1 MTTGLV
7 ASLKPKIKPV
17 YINNADRLFY
27 APSQSNGLARK
38 SDGDVM
44 RNSIPDNLD
53 ALLTRSRTA
62 EALTEAGF
70 PIKAKTLA
78 TKATRGGG
86 PPFSKF
92 GLRVLYRWD
101 DALAWAQGRLSATY
115 CSTSEEDAA
124 AANGSVA
131 ESGRQS

>member
-1 MTTGLV
+1 MT
-7 ASLKPKIKPV
+7 
-17 YINNADRLFY
+17 
-27 APSQSNGLARK
+27 
-38 SDGDVM
+38 
-44 RNSIPDNLD
+44 NSIPDKPD
-53 ALLTRSRTA
+53 ALLTRDRTA

-101 DALAWAQGRLSATY
+101 DASGLGAGTPDRTVLQHVRTRCEGRVMSDLLELVDALIESLAAVTTTVTTTA
-115 CSTSEEDAA
+115 
-124 AANGSVA
+124 
-131 ESGRQS
+131 